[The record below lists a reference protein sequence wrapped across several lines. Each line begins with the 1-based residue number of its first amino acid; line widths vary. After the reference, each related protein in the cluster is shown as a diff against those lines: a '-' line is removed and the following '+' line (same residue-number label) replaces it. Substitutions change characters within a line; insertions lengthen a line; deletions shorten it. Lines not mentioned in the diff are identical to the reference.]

1 MYDKKNPKD
10 VNASPNKYDLFT
22 EDDEDVEEE
31 LTSEE
36 EELSSGYSLQLIH
49 HLITETPPEDRRR
62 RWLLELRRAILS
74 DEGEFRERIQAIQQE
89 ALRIHAEMEAQIEK
103 LTSPANRI
111 GTLLGLPKDDIAR
124 VIVGGSEYYA
134 NLDTQLDPGTLKKG
148 FSVLLNDAFVVVGE
162 LGYNDAGP
170 IAKIAD
176 VMPDGRIRIGQEPN
190 AQTVILER
198 SADLTDTKLKSGD
211 EVRVDSNFR
220 VALEHIATKET
231 DAYAL
236 EAVPNIPWSKVGGLE
251 ETIQK
256 IKDTIEL
263 PILHPELFS
272 RFQYSAPK
280 GFLLHGPPG
289 CGKTLIGKATAY
301 NLTQQLQK
309 ESGEDVEGCFLH
321 IKGPEILNMWLGE
334 SERKVREIFQI
345 AREKKDEGKLAF
357 VFIDEAESILGT
369 RRALRSH
376 SISNTLVPMFCAEM
390 DGIESLQDVVIILAT
405 NRPDLIDPAI
415 LRPGRIDR
423 KIKVTRP
430 DADAAKDIFRIYLTP
445 ELPIASV
452 VDLEA
457 EAEATGTPP
466 EVIPAEKAVEDLI
479 AQIVDEM
486 FREDEDNRFLEVS
499 LRSGRRDILY
509 RGHLC
514 SGAIIESIVQ
524 RAKESALKRAIQNP
538 EKESGISRADLL
550 DALAAE
556 YRESEIFPPTE
567 ATEDWLKLL
576 DYDPANV
583 VKVTPIKAEKRER
596 RKTSGSRVI

>member
-1 MYDKKNPKD
+1 M
-10 VNASPNKYDLFT
+10 
-22 EDDEDVEEE
+22 
-31 LTSEE
+31 
-36 EELSSGYSLQLIH
+36 
-49 HLITETPPEDRRR
+49 
-62 RWLLELRRAILS
+62 
-74 DEGEFRERIQAIQQE
+74 IQQF
-89 ALRIHAEMEAQIEK
+89 
-103 LTSPANRI
+103 
-111 GTLLGLPKDDIAR
+111 
-124 VIVGGSEYYA
+124 YA
-134 NLDTQLDPGTLKKG
+134 
-148 FSVLLNDAFVVVGE
+148 
-162 LGYNDAGP
+162 
-170 IAKIAD
+170 
-176 VMPDGRIRIGQEPN
+176 
-190 AQTVILER
+190 
-198 SADLTDTKLKSGD
+198 
-211 EVRVDSNFR
+211 
-220 VALEHIATKET
+220 
-231 DAYAL
+231 
-236 EAVPNIPWSKVGGLE
+236 
-251 ETIQK
+251 
-256 IKDTIEL
+256 
-263 PILHPELFS
+263 
-272 RFQYSAPK
+272 
-280 GFLLHGPPG
+280 
-289 CGKTLIGKATAY
+289 
-301 NLTQQLQK
+301 
-309 ESGEDVEGCFLH
+309 
-321 IKGPEILNMWLGE
+321 
-334 SERKVREIFQI
+334 
-345 AREKKDEGKLAF
+345 
-357 VFIDEAESILGT
+357 
-369 RRALRSH
+369 
-376 SISNTLVPMFCAEM
+376 
-390 DGIESLQDVVIILAT
+390 
-405 NRPDLIDPAI
+405 
-415 LRPGRIDR
+415 PGRIDR